1 MRDYT
6 NNHEDR
12 MNFVRN
18 FKIHNGEIIAKMG
31 DKTKRKAPY
40 TEDNEKKLLRRM
52 NKQTENIK
60 QIVNYFRNGF
70 IGRAILTGGLVA
82 TTAASMVT
90 FSELTPTINGITLLS
105 GAATIIMTNKTR
117 KFFNNLRDAE
127 RTEFFKE
134 NESLIN
140 KHVNTTPNV
149 MAGVSLLRKFYNIFN
164 KEEEL
169 VFNINTIDINKW
181 SLNDLKQIR
190 DNILVYQNL
199 GLSEEGMKKPKKQA
213 KEPEDIKQL

>member
-60 QIVNYFRNGF
+60 QVVNYFRNGF
-70 IGRAILTGGLVA
+70 IGKSSFNWR
-82 TTAASMVT
+82 
-90 FSELTPTINGITLLS
+90 FSCYNSGFYGNISLTPTINGITLLS
-105 GAATIIMTNKTR
+105 GAAPIIMTNKTR

-169 VFNINTIDINKW
+169 IFNINTIDINKW

>member
-31 DKTKRKAPY
+31 DKTKRKVPY

-60 QIVNYFRNGF
+60 QVVNYFRRGF
-70 IGRAILTGGLVA
+70 IGRAVLTGGLVA

-90 FSELTPTINGITLLS
+90 FPELTPTINGITLLS

-127 RTEFFKE
+127 KTEFFKE